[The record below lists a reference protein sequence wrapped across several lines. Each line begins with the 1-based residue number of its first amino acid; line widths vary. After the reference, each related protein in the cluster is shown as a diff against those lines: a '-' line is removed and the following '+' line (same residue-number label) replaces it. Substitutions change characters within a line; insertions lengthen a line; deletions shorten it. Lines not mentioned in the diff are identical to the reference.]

1 MPLDCKASKIQFSFH
16 HLSRI
21 KMFVGEQIS
30 PSSFSRNLHRTLMSP
45 LWHIQRAQVLCEKDA
60 YHCWR
65 VLCWDLS
72 HGKWSRLLLL
82 PLHRRTKSPTS
93 QKQACKAI
101 IAQMEKLKGPPPLTV
116 SRLTRRPWFSS
127 QTEKGNPIL
136 FEKTGRSF
144 FSLEKM
150 DRTNYTQN
158 PNIST
163 TGCWKTIEPPLAA
176 RSPQNTLQ
184 EANCRIWVE
193 AEPRSPLKAHQNC
206 NKTPLFEMKLSNCYF
221 TPTFCW
227 SPFKSSPLTL
237 FQMKM
242 FSFLGS
248 GRGLIHAAPCTSEV
262 WVHMQNWKGWIW
274 LLSSKT
280 VTIKRAGAYPPSV
293 ISPHLEDWK
302 SWCAKGCHI

>member
-1 MPLDCKASKIQFSFH
+1 MLITAGG
-16 HLSRI
+16 L
-21 KMFVGEQIS
+21 
-30 PSSFSRNLHRTLMSP
+30 
-45 LWHIQRAQVLCEKDA
+45 
-60 YHCWR
+60 
-65 VLCWDLS
+65 LCWDLS
-72 HGKWSRLLLL
+72 RGKWSRLLLL
-82 PLHRRTKSPTS
+82 PLYCRTKSPTS

-116 SRLTRRPWFSS
+116 SRLTMRPWFSS

-144 FSLEKM
+144 FSSKKI
-150 DRTNYTQN
+150 DYTNYTQK

-163 TGCWKTIEPPLAA
+163 AGCWETIEPPLAA
-176 RSPQNTLQ
+176 LSPQNTLQ
-184 EANCRIWVE
+184 ETNCRIWVE
-193 AEPRSPLKAHQNC
+193 AEPWSPLKAHQNC

-248 GRGLIHAAPCTSEV
+248 GRGLIYAAPCTSEV
-262 WVHMQNWKGWIW
+262 WAHMQKPKELDMTAKFQDG
-274 LLSSKT
+274 
-280 VTIKRAGAYPPSV
+280 
-293 ISPHLEDWK
+293 HHQK
-302 SWCAKGCHI
+302 SWCLPPICHLSSSPRAWGLEVLMWKKTSYLELVLYSLGKGIQEEGAITGETCLLLVPQATQPTLQGIWEQ